1 MNFEVKNSKNQ
12 NSISILARIVLVKI
26 DQKLRDTGWKKRR
39 LDSLYNERS
48 PMMIIAGDGNVIRN
62 HQPCLISGTNIAQGF
77 NSGIDGEGR
86 ERVCGSVVLQVS
98 GTV

>member
-1 MNFEVKNSKNQ
+1 
-12 NSISILARIVLVKI
+12 
-26 DQKLRDTGWKKRR
+26 
-39 LDSLYNERS
+39 
-48 PMMIIAGDGNVIRN
+48 MMIIAGDGNVIRN